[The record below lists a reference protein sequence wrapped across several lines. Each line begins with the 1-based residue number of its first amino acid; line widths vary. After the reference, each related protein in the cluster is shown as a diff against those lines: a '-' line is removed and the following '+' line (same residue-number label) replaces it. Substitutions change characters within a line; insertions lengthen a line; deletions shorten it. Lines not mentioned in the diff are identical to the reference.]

1 MATHS
6 EKSANIDQI
15 DRRILAVLA
24 DDGRISVVDLAA
36 RVNLSKTPCLKRLK
50 KLESNGVIQG
60 YQALLDPKK
69 LDQGYLVFVQVKLT
83 TTTLSK
89 LEAFNEAVRAIPEV
103 QGAHM
108 MSGGY
113 DYLLKIRTR
122 DMDSYR
128 ILLGDVISSLPGVGQ
143 TSTFPVMEEVKD
155 SMALALRND

>member
-1 MATHS
+1 MKTPNGDNLDFVDL
-6 EKSANIDQI
+6 KILSAVQ
-15 DRRILAVLA
+15 R
-24 DDGRISVVDLAA
+24 DGRMSVVELAEQ
-36 RVNLSKTPCLKRLK
+36 VNLSKTPCLKRLK
-50 KLESNGVIQG
+50 KLENAGYIRG
-60 YQALLDPKK
+60 YQAQLDPRK

-89 LEAFNEAVRAIPEV
+89 LEAFNDAVRLIPEV
-103 QGAHM
+103 QSCHM

-113 DYLLKIRTR
+113 DYLLKVRTR

-155 SMALALRND
+155 SMALAIRAD